1 MTRLRDEAGFTLVE
15 LLASMVIGTVV
26 ILASWMIVDS
36 SGKLSTRTT
45 SRVDAYQRGRLA
57 LDQIASELRS
67 QVCLPG
73 GIAPIEPLVTGPNDV
88 WFYNNTGDQ
97 DAVPQQRHIYFA
109 NGAIREELWTGNFAG
124 PPTSSRLLLSD
135 VALVPLT
142 PGPGNEPFVR
152 YFGFDANLPAAVNQE
167 LPTPV
172 SVVNAPKVVQVN
184 ISFVARPSRA
194 TAASALDS
202 VFQQS
207 VYFRTADPTDPAKG
221 PRCQ

>member
-1 MTRLRDEAGFTLVE
+1 MTRLRDEAGFTLIE
-15 LLASMVIGTVV
+15 LLASMVIGVVV
-26 ILASWMIVDS
+26 ILASWMIVDA

-45 SRVDAYQRGRLA
+45 GRVDAYQRGRLA

-73 GIAPIEPLVTGPNDV
+73 GIAPIVPVVTGANDV

-97 DAVPQQRHIYFA
+97 DAAPQQRHISFA
-109 NGAIREELWTGNFAG
+109 NCQIKEELWKTNFAG
-124 PPTSSRLLLSD
+124 PPTSTRLLLTD
-135 VALVPLT
+135 IAPAPKV
-142 PGPGNEPFVR
+142 PGPGNEPFLR

-167 LPTPV
+167 LATVDAP
-172 SVVNAPKVVQVN
+172 NAAKVVQVN
-184 ISFVARPSRA
+184 ISFVVRPA
-194 TAASALDS
+194 GAKAASAADS

>member
-1 MTRLRDEAGFTLVE
+1 MPRLRDEAGFTLVE
-15 LLASMVIGTVV
+15 LLASMVIGVVV

-45 SRVDAYQRGRLA
+45 SRVDAFQRGRLA

-67 QVCLPG
+67 QVC
-73 GIAPIEPLVTGPNDV
+73 IAGVTPPIVPLVSGPDDV

-97 DAVPQQRHIYFA
+97 DAAPQKRHISLA
-109 NGAIREELWTGNFAG
+109 NGAITEEIWTGNFNGA
-124 PPTSSRLLLSD
+124 PTSTRTVISD
-135 VALVPLT
+135 VAPVPKN

-167 LPTPV
+167 VATPV
-172 SVVNAPKVVQVN
+172 SVVNAAKVVQVN
-184 ISFVARPSRA
+184 LSFVARPSRA
-194 TAASALDS
+194 TAPSALDS

-221 PRCQ
+221 PKCQ